1 MAVTR
6 NDVARTANVSPG
18 VVSYVLNGG
27 PRPVSAA
34 ARKRVLDAVQALGY
48 RPDGLARSLKIGRTK
63 TLGLVVPDASNPFFA
78 ELALAIE
85 DAAYARGYAVMMCNS
100 ADDLEREHTYIASL
114 AERRID
120 GLVLVSAIAAQDL
133 TAVTSLKIPV
143 VALDRSPDDSPV
155 STIRAANHDGA
166 SLGTHHLISHGH
178 CTVAFVAGPD
188 ASVSDARRL
197 GWKQALREAGLTP
210 GCEIAAAFTY
220 AGGREAAERLVAHGP
235 VPAVLVSSDVQA
247 LGLISGLTALGFRV
261 PNDVAVVS
269 IDGTRAGLY
278 SIPAL
283 TTIAQPIREMGE
295 DAVFHLIDNPANTI
309 HLVLSN
315 DLIVRGSCGCV
326 NADAQKQ
333 GAAHADR
340 TSEPARSRRQPVEGP
355 RGADQRRN
363 RPGRA

>member
-6 NDVARTANVSPG
+6 NDVARAANVSPG

-34 ARKRVLDAVQALGY
+34 ARKRVLDAVQTLGY
-48 RPDGLARSLKIGRTK
+48 RPDGLARSLKMGRTK

-100 ADDLEREHTYIASL
+100 ADNVERELTYITSL

-120 GLVLVSAIAAQDL
+120 GLVLVSAIDGQDL
-133 TAVTSLKIPV
+133 TAVTSLQIPV
-143 VALDRSPDDSPV
+143 VALDRAPDDSPV

-166 SLGTHHLISHGH
+166 SLGTNHLISHGH
-178 CTVAFVAGPD
+178 RAVAFIAGPD

-197 GWKQALREAGLTP
+197 GWKQAMAEAGATP
-210 GCEIAAAFTY
+210 SIEIAAAFTY
-220 AGGREAAERLVAHGP
+220 AGGREAAEQLIARGCP
-235 VPAVLVSSDVQA
+235 SAVLASSDVQA
-247 LGLISGLTALGFRV
+247 LGLISGLTAHGLKV
-261 PNDVAVVS
+261 PNDIAVVS

-295 DAVFHLIDNPANTI
+295 AAIGQLVDNPNDTV

-315 DLIVRGSCGCV
+315 DLIVRGSCGC
-326 NADAQKQ
+326 NA
-333 GAAHADR
+333 R
-340 TSEPARSRRQPVEGP
+340 TNHTP
-355 RGADQRRN
+355 RT
-363 RPGRA
+363 GR